1 MYPISA
7 SRLELDVQRHA
18 ALLEMADVLSRHHEP
33 SDLFRALAPN
43 LRAVVPFD
51 FLNFALYKAAGEV
64 MELHVWHGE
73 DWLDVPEEVT
83 VNQAAVGWVW
93 EQQQSLTIDDLERET
108 RFERG
113 IKWVRDCE
121 VRCYCVV
128 PLTSPQTKLGAL
140 GFGSTRPHAFSSR
153 QIHYLKRLADLVALC
168 VDKTLFLS
176 TLVEEKKRIELLL
189 AQAGALSTANL
200 QTLSPQFNQRGDSAE
215 TTNSLTQESD
225 NPISFAFPDSLSEPE
240 QLLAA
245 YFKSSTM
252 GLCVLDQQLRYLA
265 INNTLAEMNGIP
277 PAAHLGKTVREV
289 LSDAAHPIEL
299 GLQRVLATGQPVL
312 DLEIS
317 ALLPARKEVG
327 HWIEHYF
334 PIKSAENTIDRVGAV
349 VMEVSKQKK
358 LEESFRALTGTLKKE
373 KERLQVLLE
382 ISRVL
387 ATNWDVP
394 QVFPKISAVL
404 RRVLRHEGAYFG
416 LYDEEKKVFVR
427 QEVDFP
433 LGKGLFSAAPST
445 TKGGPQ
451 DQAIAQRH
459 AITFSKEEI
468 AAFQSEPS
476 VGTVAQSLLDEGIKS
491 LCCVPLV
498 RPGGTLGALSL
509 ASTRADAFLPE
520 DVGLLNQ
527 VGAQLAIAMENA
539 RASSQI
545 RELKDRLAEEKRC
558 LEGAIHTEL
567 NFEEIIGNSPVLR
580 KVLEDVATVAKSNAT
595 VLILGETGTGKEL
608 VARAIHRISHRKDK
622 SFIKLNCAAIPT
634 GLLESELFGHEKGA
648 FTGAVNQKIGRMEMA
663 DMGTLFLDEVGDIP
677 LELQP
682 KLLRVL
688 QDQEFERLGSTRTV
702 KVNVR
707 LIAATN
713 RDLARS
719 VAAHEFRSDLFYRI
733 NVFPIRVPPLRE
745 RRSDIPMLVRHFV
758 EKFSRRMDRH
768 IETIPSDT
776 LSALMN
782 WHWPGNVRELENFIE
797 RSVILSNGTAL
808 HAPLAELTE
817 ASRSNFSDHTLE
829 NAERGHIIRVL
840 RETGGVIAG
849 PLGAAHRLGLKRTTL
864 QSKIQKLGITRE
876 DYVNS
881 KEG

>member
-18 ALLEMADVLSRHHEP
+18 ALLEMADVLSRHHNP
-33 SDLFRALAPN
+33 SDLFRALAPS

-51 FLNFALYKAAGEV
+51 FLNFALHKPARQV
-64 MELHVWHGE
+64 MEFHVWCGE
-73 DWLDVPEEVT
+73 DWLTVPEEVKI
-83 VNQAAVGWVW
+83 NQAAAGWVW
-93 EQQQSLTIDDLERET
+93 EHQQSLTIDDLERET

-113 IKWVRDCE
+113 IQWVRDYKG
-121 VRCYCVV
+121 RSYCVV
-128 PLTSPQTKLGAL
+128 PLTSPQTRLGAL
-140 GFGSTRPHAFSSR
+140 GFGSTRSYAFSSR
-153 QIHYLKRLADLVALC
+153 QIRYLQRLADVVALC

-176 TLVEEKKRIELLL
+176 TLVEEKNRIELLL
-189 AQAGALSTANL
+189 DQAGTLSTANL
-200 QTLSPQFNQRGDSAE
+200 QPLSPQFNQRRDSAE
-215 TTNSLTQESD
+215 TTRSLTKESD
-225 NPISFAFPDSLSEPE
+225 NPISFAFPDGRSDPE

-245 YFKSSTM
+245 YFESSTV
-252 GLCVLDQQLRYLA
+252 GLCVLDRQLRYLA
-265 INNTLAEMNGIP
+265 VNNTLAEMNGIP
-277 PAAHLGKTVREV
+277 PGAHLGKTVREV
-289 LSDAAHPIEL
+289 LSDAAQPVEA

-312 DLEIS
+312 DMEIS
-317 ALLPARKEVG
+317 ALLPARKEIG

-334 PIKSAENTIDRVGAV
+334 PIKSAENKIDRLGIV

-373 KERLQVLLE
+373 KERLQALLE

-387 ATNWDVP
+387 AANWDVA
-394 QVFPKISAVL
+394 QAFRKISAML

-416 LYDEEKKVFVR
+416 VYDEEEEVFVL
-427 QEVDFP
+427 QELDFP
-433 LGKGLFSAAPST
+433 LGKGLLSAAPST

-451 DQAIAQRH
+451 GQAVAQRH
-459 AITFSKEEI
+459 AVVFSRDQI
-468 AAFQSEPS
+468 AGFRSEPS
-476 VGTVAQSLLDEGIKS
+476 LEPVVQSLLDEGIKS

-509 ASTRADAFLPE
+509 ASTRVDAFLPE
-520 DVGLLNQ
+520 DLGLLNQ
-527 VGAQLAIAMENA
+527 IGAQLAIAMENA
-539 RASSQI
+539 RALSQI
-545 RELKDRLAEEKRC
+545 RELKNRLAEEKRY
-558 LEGAIHTEL
+558 LEGEIHTEH
-567 NFEEIIGNSPVLR
+567 NFEEIVGNSPVLR
-580 KVLEDVATVAKSNAT
+580 KTLEEASTVAKSNAT

-622 SFIKLNCAAIPT
+622 NFIKLNCAAIPT

-648 FTGAVNQKIGRMEMA
+648 FTGAVSQKIGRMELA

-688 QDQEFERLGSTRTV
+688 QDQEFERLGSTRTI

-713 RDLARS
+713 RDLGRS

-733 NVFPIRVPPLRE
+733 NVFPIRVPPLRQ
-745 RRSDIPMLVRHFV
+745 RRSDIPMLVRYFV

-768 IETIPSDT
+768 IETVPSET
-776 LSALMN
+776 MNALVA

-808 HAPLAELTE
+808 HVPLAELVETNRGN
-817 ASRSNFSDHTLE
+817 SSDYTLE
-829 NAERGHIIRVL
+829 NAEREHIIHVL
-840 RETGGVIAG
+840 RETSGMIGG
-849 PLGAAHRLGLKRTTL
+849 PQGAAHRLGLKRTTL
-864 QSKIQKLGITRE
+864 QSKIQKLGIRRE
-876 DYVNS
+876 DYIDP
-881 KEG
+881 KKR